1 MFGLNC
7 EAIADAKKAVGVNC
21 DSVSAR
27 EALGKALYAAGW
39 FEKALVEFHRIFRQV
54 VDNIISILITRF
66 RLRQTKYFDD
76 WITRCEETIL
86 SFLSTANLDS
96 SSVRKVIGTTQT
108 MHWREVFKTENE
120 DENCSSNKALENRA
134 EECHEKL
141 GKKKS
146 KGSVLGK
153 LNEDMLFL
161 EKLANHPSIQHNFIK
176 TKIDRKEKNNIED
189 LADFIKDTATDG
201 LKFLQVREGF
211 WEASLPPKPNV
222 KKGKANMMRRSMK

>member
-1 MFGLNC
+1 M
-7 EAIADAKKAVGVNC
+7 
-21 DSVSAR
+21 
-27 EALGKALYAAGW
+27 
-39 FEKALVEFHRIFRQV
+39 
-54 VDNIISILITRF
+54 RF

-76 WITRCEETIL
+76 WVTRCEETII

-96 SSVRKVIGTTQT
+96 SSVRKVISSTQT

-120 DENCSSNKALENRA
+120 DESCSLNKTLQNRE
-134 EECHEKL
+134 EECREKL

-161 EKLANHPSIQHNFIK
+161 EKLANHPSIQNNFIK
-176 TKIDRKEKNNIED
+176 TKIDRKEKKNIED

-211 WEASLPPKPNV
+211 WEASLPPKSNE
-222 KKGKANMMRRSMK
+222 KKGKAKIFRKSMK